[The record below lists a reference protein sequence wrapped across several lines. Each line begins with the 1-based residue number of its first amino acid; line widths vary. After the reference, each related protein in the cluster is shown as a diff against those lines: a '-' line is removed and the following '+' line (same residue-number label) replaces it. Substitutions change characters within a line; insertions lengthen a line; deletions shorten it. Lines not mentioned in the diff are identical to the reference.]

1 MRTPEGAEKYGLPI
15 GALITADAIRR
26 AQARGR
32 SYSVPEDSGDFGS
45 KPPAAGRT
53 RKDASELVSAIRNAP
68 APRRTNPEGPKKVAV
83 GRAGFGF
90 PEGSRTFRPKDHEN
104 FAIVRTPDYQ
114 LVVVTDKGIAF
125 ELDGELEREL
135 NEELDDDAS
144 LNFNVDEP
152 REIGGDVD
160 GDGRTW
166 ESSAADAAPANTQRP
181 SRVEDMPGFLTED
194 RIQEI
199 MDGMEQ
205 AGLDQQSRDAAELQ
219 LHRSNNRI
227 RAEFEAGQRD
237 ETDETTPP
245 ETPDEPDAVNQLV
258 DEIDREARDAV
269 D

>member
-26 AQARGR
+26 AKSRGR

-45 KPPAAGRT
+45 TPPAAGRT
-53 RKDASELVSAIRNAP
+53 RKTAAELVSAIRNAP
-68 APRRTNPEGPKKVAV
+68 APRRANPEGPKKVAV

-152 REIGGDVD
+152 R
-160 GDGRTW
+160 
-166 ESSAADAAPANTQRP
+166 
-181 SRVEDMPGFLTED
+181 
-194 RIQEI
+194 
-199 MDGMEQ
+199 
-205 AGLDQQSRDAAELQ
+205 
-219 LHRSNNRI
+219 
-227 RAEFEAGQRD
+227 
-237 ETDETTPP
+237 
-245 ETPDEPDAVNQLV
+245 
-258 DEIDREARDAV
+258 
-269 D
+269 